1 MLRQARAIA
10 ILLLVPAALAS
21 CGSPAPTASAKPT
34 ARPTPTPTP
43 VPVTTTPTAVP
54 LPPGPYAVVVG
65 NQTRV
70 GSSYDVML
78 IDTAGQIV
86 ARVTA
91 KLPLLKPNQDIN
103 LPLVSASNDMVY
115 YLDGDTEI
123 HSLSPSGT
131 VALAKTIAQGA
142 GSILAFS
149 VSPDDRR
156 IAVSLINEAADST
169 KDSSHGWVED
179 LTASTNHLDLFDN
192 TGTSS
197 FRWPVGWAGTQIVDG
212 AGYQCGGYGYGY
224 NGPSTNSTAC
234 SYHVINSTTTSRTAT
249 LCESPSPPPT
259 SENDNLTING
269 LPVTA
274 GVACIESE
282 YYYNN
287 PTATQNQNTLFA
299 VDWSGHQTTYLT
311 SNTGQLNYGNCYL
324 APSGAQMAC
333 SANTSQAL
341 TLLAPKTAPHNL
353 GRRYAVL
360 GWMDNTHIAV
370 ETNST
375 TLGVLSTDT
384 GAVVSLTLT
393 GADTMALAG
402 TLPGAL

>member
-1 MLRQARAIA
+1 MLRQARTVA

-21 CGSPAPTASAKPT
+21 CGSPASTPSPKPT
-34 ARPTPTPTP
+34 ARPTPTPL
-43 VPVTTTPTAVP
+43 PVTATPTAVP
-54 LPPGPYAVVVG
+54 LPPGPYAVVIG

-78 IDTAGQIV
+78 IDTAGQVV

-91 KLPLLKPNQDIN
+91 KLPLLKPNQDID

-131 VALAKTIAQGA
+131 VTLVKTIAQGA

-149 VSPDDRR
+149 VSPDDQR
-156 IAVSLINEAADST
+156 IAVSLINETADAS
-169 KDSSHGWVED
+169 KDTSHGWVED
-179 LTASTNHLDLFDN
+179 LTAPTNHLDLFDN

-197 FRWPVGWAGTQIVDG
+197 FRWPVGWAGAQIVDG
-212 AGYQCGGYGYGY
+212 VGYQCGGYGYGY
-224 NGPSTNSTAC
+224 GSTSTNSTPC
-234 SYHVINSTTTSRTAT
+234 SYHVINGTTTSRTAT
-249 LCESPSPPPT
+249 LCESPTPPP
-259 SENDNLTING
+259 SGENDNLTVTG

-274 GVACIESE
+274 GVACVESE

-287 PTATQNQNTLFA
+287 QQNQNTLFA

-311 SNTGQLNYGNCYL
+311 SKANQLDYGNCYL

-333 SANTSQAL
+333 SANASQAL
-341 TLLAPKTAPHNL
+341 TLLTSKTAPHNL
-353 GRRYAVL
+353 GRRYNVL
-360 GWMDNTHIAV
+360 GWMDNTHMAV
-370 ETNST
+370 DVDST

-384 GAVVSLTLT
+384 GGVVSLTMT
-393 GADTMALAG
+393 GADHMTLAG

>member
-21 CGSPAPTASAKPT
+21 CGSPAPTPSAKPT
-34 ARPTPTPTP
+34 GRPTPTPTP

-91 KLPLLKPNQDIN
+91 KLPLLKPNQDVN
-103 LPLVSASNDMVY
+103 LPLVSASNDMAY

-131 VALAKTIAQGA
+131 VALVKTIAQGA

-149 VSPDDRR
+149 VSPDDQR
-156 IAVSLINEAADST
+156 IAVSLINENSDSS

-179 LTASTNHLDLFDN
+179 LTAPTNHRDLFDN

-197 FRWPVGWAGTQIVDG
+197 FRWPVGWAGTQVVDG

-249 LCESPSPPPT
+249 LCESPSPQPS
-259 SENDNLTING
+259 SENDNLTVNG

-274 GVACIESE
+274 GVACVESE

-311 SNTGQLNYGNCYL
+311 SNTGQLDYGNCYL

-333 SANTSQAL
+333 SANASQAL

-353 GRRYAVL
+353 GRRYNVL
-360 GWMDNTHIAV
+360 GWMDNTHMAV
-370 ETNST
+370 EINST

-384 GAVVSLTLT
+384 GAVVSLALT

>member
-1 MLRQARAIA
+1 MLRQARTIA

-21 CGSPAPTASAKPT
+21 CGSPASTPSAKPT
-34 ARPTPTPTP
+34 ARPTSTPL
-43 VPVTTTPTAVP
+43 PVTVTVTPTAVP

-65 NQTRV
+65 NQARV

-78 IDTAGQIV
+78 LDTAGQVV

-103 LPLVSASNDMVY
+103 LPLVSASNDLVY

-131 VALAKTIAQGA
+131 VTLVKTIAQGA

-156 IAVSLINEAADST
+156 IAVSLINETSDAS
-169 KDSSHGWVED
+169 KDTSHGWVED
-179 LTASTNHLDLFDN
+179 LTAPTNHLDLFDN

-197 FRWPVGWAGTQIVDG
+197 FRWPLGWAGAQIVDG
-212 AGYQCGGYGYGY
+212 AGYQCGGYGYGST
-224 NGPSTNSTAC
+224 STNSTPC
-234 SYHVINSTTTSRTAT
+234 SYHVINGTTTSRTAT
-249 LCESPSPPPT
+249 LCETPSPPPST
-259 SENDNLTING
+259 ENDYLTVNG

-274 GVACIESE
+274 GVACVESE
-282 YYYNN
+282 YYYNK

-311 SNTGQLNYGNCYL
+311 SSTNQLDYGNCYL

-333 SANTSQAL
+333 SANASQAL

-353 GRRYAVL
+353 GRRYNVL

-370 ETNST
+370 DVDST

-384 GAVVSLTLT
+384 GGVVSLTMT
-393 GADTMALAG
+393 GADHMTLAG